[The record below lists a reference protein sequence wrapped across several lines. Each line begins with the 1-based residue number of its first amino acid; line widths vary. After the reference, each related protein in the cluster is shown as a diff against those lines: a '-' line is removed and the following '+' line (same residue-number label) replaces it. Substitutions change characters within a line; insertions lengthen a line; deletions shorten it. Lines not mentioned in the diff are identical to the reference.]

1 MSGAQVAAAG
11 EWFVYIIE
19 CSDGSLYTG
28 IATDIERRF
37 SEHRGMQQA
46 GGAKR
51 GAKYF
56 LGRRPLAV
64 VYREG
69 GHNRSSASVREAAI
83 KKLTATQKQQL
94 LADG

>member
-1 MSGAQVAAAG
+1 MAVAS
-11 EWFVYIIE
+11 EWFVYVVK

-28 IATDIERRF
+28 IATDVERRF
-37 SEHRGMQQA
+37 SEHQAMQQPA
-46 GGAKR
+46 GAAKR

-69 GHNRSSASVREAAI
+69 GHNRSSASRREAEI
-83 KKLTATQKQQL
+83 KKLTALQKQRLITTSQ
-94 LADG
+94 